1 MQYIFF
7 LKRHPWGVPAR
18 KLLGRKETES
28 NSPRDSSL
36 PSRGVPGVRLGNA
49 EKRTKKNRKKE
60 PNMNATRSSA
70 RLSQRRGDQKIA
82 QLANL
87 VEITG
92 DESVNV
98 NAVQIPENTG
108 DGGVIVNGVQ
118 IPQSLALEVQ
128 ESLESKTAGCTYES
142 AATGDAATGDA
153 AAGNIPL
160 TQPDLTQPY
169 VEGEE
174 SDRLEL
180 TQVEENLPAVPVEP
194 TAESADTTAESA
206 DTSSESAVTTSESA
220 DTKAVQSP
228 RKKRETPLQRLNP
241 NPKHVRAQRVKLP
254 ESPTV
259 PVAAQPTASPLQRVK
274 THRKQSAPSAPQQKG
289 KSEPKKKGKGKKSE
303 ERT

>member
-1 MQYIFF
+1 
-7 LKRHPWGVPAR
+7 
-18 KLLGRKETES
+18 
-28 NSPRDSSL
+28 
-36 PSRGVPGVRLGNA
+36 
-49 EKRTKKNRKKE
+49 
-60 PNMNATRSSA
+60 MNATRSSA

-194 TAESADTTAESA
+194 TAESADTT
-206 DTSSESAVTTSESA
+206 
-220 DTKAVQSP
+220 
-228 RKKRETPLQRLNP
+228 
-241 NPKHVRAQRVKLP
+241 KHVRAQRVKLP

-274 THRKQSAPSAPQQKG
+274 THRKQSAPSAPQKKG
-289 KSEPKKKGKGKKSE
+289 KSEPKNKGKGKKK
-303 ERT
+303 

>member
-1 MQYIFF
+1 
-7 LKRHPWGVPAR
+7 
-18 KLLGRKETES
+18 
-28 NSPRDSSL
+28 
-36 PSRGVPGVRLGNA
+36 
-49 EKRTKKNRKKE
+49 
-60 PNMNATRSSA
+60 MNATRSSA

-220 DTKAVQSP
+220 VTTSESAVTTSESADTKAVQSP

-274 THRKQSAPSAPQQKG
+274 THRKQSAPSAPQKKG
-289 KSEPKKKGKGKKSE
+289 KSEPKNKGKGKKK
-303 ERT
+303 